1 MKAWKTVLLAVV
13 TLCIAVLGAAMPL
26 LASRVQDARTENLWK
41 EEKLSA
47 VALTLRQEDDVAPV
61 LELMGKKC
69 TESLWTG
76 KTVLE
81 KEDASEAALAALR
94 AMDSFGLLPAGETER
109 LEQAE
114 RTAEPHL
121 LVAEDGSSALL
132 WMCTWEDVSETFIT
146 VDDATGKA
154 VRIMM
159 SGSLDDQGTVTE
171 DFQIGKPSRLE
182 RWSSFLQDYYGLQLE
197 KLQQVSPEETDS
209 PAASFLLHFSAG
221 EGNFLVLSLE
231 YLKDCT
237 FFNYWL

>member
-13 TLCIAVLGAAMPL
+13 TLCVAVLGAAMPL

-47 VALTLRQEDDVAPV
+47 VALTLRREDDVAPV

-94 AMDSFGLLPAGETER
+94 AMDSFDLLPAGETER

-121 LVAEDGSSALL
+121 LVAENGSSALL

-154 VRIMM
+154 VRIMTGGAPM
-159 SGSLDDQGTVTE
+159 DSQGAVQEDWMVGGSRSQ
-171 DFQIGKPSRLE
+171 LE
-182 RWSSFLQDYYGLQLE
+182 KWSSFLQEYYGLEL
-197 KLQQVSPEETDS
+197 KKCQQVSPEETDNS
-209 PAASFLLHFSAG
+209 AASFLLHFSAG

-231 YLKDCT
+231 LSECT
-237 FFNYWL
+237 LFNYW

>member
-13 TLCIAVLGAAMPL
+13 TLCVAVLGAAMPL

-47 VALTLRQEDDVAPV
+47 VALTLRREDDVAPV

-94 AMDSFGLLPAGETER
+94 AMDSFDLLPAGETER

-154 VRIMM
+154 VRIMVRN
-159 SGSLDDQGTVTE
+159 SLDYEGSVTE
-171 DFQIGKPSRLE
+171 DFLMGKPSQME
-182 RWSSFLQDYYGLQLE
+182 KWGSFLEDYYGLQLE
-197 KLQQVSPEETDS
+197 KLQQVSPEETDGLT
-209 PAASFLLHFSAG
+209 ASFLLHFSAG
-221 EGNFLVLSLE
+221 EENFLVLSLE
-231 YLKDCT
+231 LSECT
-237 FFNYWL
+237 LFNYW

>member
-13 TLCIAVLGAAMPL
+13 TLCVAALGAAMPL
-26 LASRVQDARTENLWK
+26 LTSRVQDARTENLWK

-47 VALTLRQEDDVAPV
+47 VALTLRREDDVAPV

-94 AMDSFGLLPAGETER
+94 AMDSFDLLPAGETER

-154 VRIMM
+154 VRIMVRN
-159 SGSLDDQGTVTE
+159 SLDYEGSVTE
-171 DFQIGKPSRLE
+171 DFLMGKPSRLE
-182 RWSSFLQDYYGLQLE
+182 RWSSFLQDYYGLQLK

-221 EGNFLVLSLE
+221 EENFLVLSLE
-231 YLKDCT
+231 LSECT
-237 FFNYWL
+237 LFNYW

>member
-81 KEDASEAALAALR
+81 KEDASEAALA
-94 AMDSFGLLPAGETER
+94 
-109 LEQAE
+109 
-114 RTAEPHL
+114 
-121 LVAEDGSSALL
+121 AEDGSSALL